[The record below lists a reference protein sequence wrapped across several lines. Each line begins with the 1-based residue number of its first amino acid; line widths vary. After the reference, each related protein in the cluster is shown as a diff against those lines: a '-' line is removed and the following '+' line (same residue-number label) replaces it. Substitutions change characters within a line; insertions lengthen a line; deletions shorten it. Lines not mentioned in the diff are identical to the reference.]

1 MFKKKNKEQ
10 VKTMEEK
17 IKDEQNQEVK
27 QEQQPEV
34 EQEER
39 EEEVAEKV
47 AEEATEVAE
56 EKGEADK
63 VQEMGEKLQ
72 ELDDRYKR
80 LYAEYEN
87 YRRRTSAQMVELQ
100 LSGSKEM
107 AKAIL
112 PVIDDM
118 ERAMERSNDKEG
130 FKLIYDKF
138 IALLEKKG
146 ITKMEC
152 KEKEFDPELHEAVT
166 QIPAMEGMAKNT
178 VVDVTE
184 TGYLLNGKVLRHAK
198 VVVAI

>member
-10 VKTMEEK
+10 GKTMEEK
-17 IKDEQNQEVK
+17 IKDGQNQEVK

-39 EEEVAEKV
+39 AEEVAEEV
-47 AEEATEVAE
+47 TEEVSE

>member
-1 MFKKKNKEQ
+1 
-10 VKTMEEK
+10 
-17 IKDEQNQEVK
+17 
-27 QEQQPEV
+27 
-34 EQEER
+34 
-39 EEEVAEKV
+39 
-47 AEEATEVAE
+47 
-56 EKGEADK
+56 
-63 VQEMGEKLQ
+63 
-72 ELDDRYKR
+72 
-80 LYAEYEN
+80 
-87 YRRRTSAQMVELQ
+87 
-100 LSGSKEM
+100 
-107 AKAIL
+107 
-112 PVIDDM
+112 
-118 ERAMERSNDKEG
+118 MERSNDKEG